1 MTQKPND
8 IPAICYELLN
18 RLRGAKRN
26 AFRLHWTGSKIPRGA
41 LLDGSAITWTQHGVV
56 STEVQHNVGYYTR
69 TEEWAGPNKDE
80 HEMIIAT
87 NGEVIVSPNLPDM
100 TVEQIRIDMTVDAG
114 SNG

>member
-1 MTQKPND
+1 MHALND
-8 IPAICYELLN
+8 LPPICYEFLN

-41 LLDGSAITWTQHGVV
+41 LLDGSQITWTQHGVV
-56 STEVQHNVGYYTR
+56 STEAQHNVGYYTR
-69 TEEWAGPNKDE
+69 TEEWSGTNKDE

-87 NGEVIVSPNLPDM
+87 NAEVTVPPDRSDM
-100 TVEQIRIDMTVDAG
+100 TVEQIRIGMTVDAG